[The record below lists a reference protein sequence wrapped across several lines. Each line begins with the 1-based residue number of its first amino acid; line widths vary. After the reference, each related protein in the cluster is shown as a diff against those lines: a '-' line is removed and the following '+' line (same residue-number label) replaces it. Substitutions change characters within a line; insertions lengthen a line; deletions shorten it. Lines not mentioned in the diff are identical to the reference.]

1 MAALVDR
8 VDLCRLVT
16 CGSVDDGKSTLIG
29 RLLFDAKQV
38 MADQLEHIEEVSERR
53 GDGYVNLALLTD
65 GLRAEREQGIT
76 IDVAYRPFATLRRR
90 FIIADSPGHVQ
101 YTRNM
106 ATGASTADVAVIL
119 VDARHGVVEQTRRHT
134 YVCALLRIPRVVVA
148 VNKMDLVDFD
158 QDVFDDIEAHFRDF
172 ARDLDLEIDL
182 IPISALDGDNVVDDS
197 ERMPWYEGT
206 SLLHHL
212 ERIPLDRDD
221 IALPARY
228 PVQWVIRPQALDHHD
243 YRGYAGQIAAGDFR
257 PGMEVVVLPG
267 GQRTTVG
274 SVETLDG
281 TLEIA
286 EAPQS
291 VTIRLSDNLD
301 VARGDMIVGRRR
313 RAADRHAG
321 DRRRRVLDV
330 RSIAGARQP
339 LRHPPHHAGGPRG
352 RRRDRPPGRHPHV
365 RHRPGGGGRA
375 QRHRPDPAAHQ
386 PAARG
391 RRVRHQ
397 SHHRQ
402 LHPDRRGDERHARRR
417 NDRRGGR
424 NHVIRHA
431 IRESGVTSRH
441 GG

>member
-1 MAALVDR
+1 VKSVTTEDR

-76 IDVAYRPFATLRRR
+76 IDVAYRPLATPRRR

-158 QDVFDDIEAHFRDF
+158 DDVFDDIEAHFRDF

-228 PVQWVIRPQALDHHD
+228 PVQWVIRPQAVDHHD

-267 GQRTTVG
+267 GQRTTVA

-291 VTIRLSDNLD
+291 VTIRLAENLD
-301 VARGDMIVGRRR
+301 VARGDMIV
-313 RAADRHAG
+313 AAG
-321 DRRRRVLDV
+321 DELPVVAREIVADV
-330 RSIAGARQP
+330 CWMS
-339 LRHPPHHAGGPRG
+339 
-352 RRRDRPPGRHPHV
+352 DRPLTQDSRY
-365 RHRPGGGGRA
+365 
-375 QRHRPDPAAHQ
+375 
-386 PAARG
+386 
-391 RRVRHQ
+391 
-397 SHHRQ
+397 
-402 LHPDRRGDERHARRR
+402 
-417 NDRRGGR
+417 
-424 NHVIRHA
+424 VIRHTTREALAVVEA
-431 IRESGVTSRH
+431 IVHRVDIHTFDTGPAEMVGLNDIARIRLRTSKPLVVDPYGSNRAT
-441 GG
+441 GSFILIDEATNDTLAAGMIVEATPT

>member
-1 MAALVDR
+1 MDR

-29 RLLFDAKQV
+29 RLLYDSKQV
-38 MADQLEHIEEVSERR
+38 MADQLEHIEEASERR

-76 IDVAYRPFATLRRR
+76 IDVAYRAFATPLRR

-148 VNKMDLVDFD
+148 VNKMDLVEFD
-158 QDVFDDIEAHFRDF
+158 QRVFDDIEAHFRDF
-172 ARDLDLEIDL
+172 ARDLDIAIDL

-197 ERMPWYEGT
+197 RRMPWYEGT

-212 ERIPLDRDD
+212 ERLPLDRDD

-228 PVQWVIRPQALDHHD
+228 PVQWVIRPQATDHHD

-257 PGMEVVVLPG
+257 PGMDVVVLPG
-267 GQRTTVG
+267 GQRTTVA
-274 SVETLDG
+274 SVETIDG
-281 TLEIA
+281 PLELA

-291 VTIRLSDNLD
+291 VTIRLAENLD
-301 VARGDMIVGRRR
+301 VARGDMIV
-313 RAADRHAG
+313 AADDPPVVSREIVA
-321 DRRRRVLDV
+321 DV
-330 RSIAGARQP
+330 CWMS
-339 LRHPPHHAGGPRG
+339 
-352 RRRDRPPGRHPHV
+352 DRPLAPGSRY
-365 RHRPGGGGRA
+365 
-375 QRHRPDPAAHQ
+375 
-386 PAARG
+386 
-391 RRVRHQ
+391 
-397 SHHRQ
+397 
-402 LHPDRRGDERHARRR
+402 
-417 NDRRGGR
+417 
-424 NHVIRHA
+424 VIRHTTREARA
-431 IRESGVTSRH
+431 IVDAIVHRVDIHTFDTGPAETIGLNDIARIRLRTSQPLVVDPYGVNRATGSFILVDEATNDTLAA
-441 GG
+441 GMIVEATPTPPS

>member
-29 RLLFDAKQV
+29 RLLYDSKQV
-38 MADQLEHIEEVSERR
+38 MTDQLEHIEEVSERR

-76 IDVAYRPFATLRRR
+76 IDVAYRPFATPLRR

-148 VNKMDLVDFD
+148 VNKMDLVEFD
-158 QDVFDDIEAHFRDF
+158 RVVFDDIEAHFRDF
-172 ARDLDLEIDL
+172 AKDLDIEIDL

-221 IALPARY
+221 ISLPARY
-228 PVQWVIRPQALDHHD
+228 PVQWVIRPQAADHHD

-257 PGMEVVVLPG
+257 PGMDVVVLPG
-267 GQRTTVG
+267 GQRTSVA
-274 SVETLDG
+274 SVETVDG
-281 TLEIA
+281 PLEVA

-291 VTIRLSDNLD
+291 VTIRLAENLD
-301 VARGDMIVGRRR
+301 VARGDMIVATDDLPVVSRELV
-313 RAADRHAG
+313 ADVCWMS
-321 DRRRRVLDV
+321 D
-330 RSIAGARQP
+330 
-339 LRHPPHHAGGPRG
+339 
-352 RRRDRPPGRHPHV
+352 
-365 RHRPGGGGRA
+365 
-375 QRHRPDPAAHQ
+375 
-386 PAARG
+386 
-391 RRVRHQ
+391 
-397 SHHRQ
+397 RQ
-402 LHPDRRGDERHARRR
+402 LAPGSRY
-417 NDRRGGR
+417 
-424 NHVIRHA
+424 VIRHTTREARAVVEA
-431 IRESGVTSRH
+431 IVHRVDIHTFNTGPAESIGLNDIARIRFRTSHPLVVDAYGSNRTT
-441 GG
+441 GSFILIDDATNDTLAAGMIVEATPTSA

>member
-1 MAALVDR
+1 MAALIDR
-8 VDLCRLVT
+8 VELCRLVT

-29 RLLFDAKQV
+29 RLLFDSKQV

-76 IDVAYRPFATLRRR
+76 IDVAYRPFATPRRR

-148 VNKMDLVDFD
+148 VNKMDLVDFA

-172 ARDLDLEIDL
+172 AKNLDIEIDL

-228 PVQWVIRPQALDHHD
+228 PVQWVIRPQATDHHD

-257 PGMEVVVLPG
+257 PGMDVVILPSG
-267 GQRTTVG
+267 ERTTVAG
-274 SVETLDG
+274 VETIDGQLD
-281 TLEIA
+281 LA

-291 VTIRLSDNLD
+291 VTIRLADNLD
-301 VARGDMIVGRRR
+301 VARGDMIV
-313 RAADRHAG
+313 AADDELPIVSRELVA
-321 DRRRRVLDV
+321 DV
-330 RSIAGARQP
+330 CWMT
-339 LRHPPHHAGGPRG
+339 
-352 RRRDRPPGRHPHV
+352 DRPL
-365 RHRPGGGGRA
+365 
-375 QRHRPDPAAHQ
+375 AAGS
-386 PAARG
+386 RY
-391 RRVRHQ
+391 
-397 SHHRQ
+397 
-402 LHPDRRGDERHARRR
+402 
-417 NDRRGGR
+417 
-424 NHVIRHA
+424 VIRHTTREARAVVDA
-431 IRESGVTSRH
+431 IVHRVDIHTFDTGPAESIGLNDIARVRLRTSEPLVVDPYGSNRAT
-441 GG
+441 GSFILIDEATNDTLAAGMIVEATSA

>member
-1 MAALVDR
+1 VSVRTEDR
-8 VDLCRLVT
+8 IDLCRLVT

-76 IDVAYRPFATLRRR
+76 IDVAYRPFATPRRR
-90 FIIADSPGHVQ
+90 FVIADSPGHVQ

-158 QDVFDDIEAHFRDF
+158 QDIFDDIEAHFRDF
-172 ARDLDLEIDL
+172 AANLDLEIDL
-182 IPISALDGDNVVDDS
+182 IPISALAGDNVVDDS
-197 ERMPWYEGT
+197 DRMPWYEGA

-221 IALPARY
+221 ISLPARY
-228 PVQWVIRPQALDHHD
+228 PVQWVIRPQAAEHHD
-243 YRGYAGQIAAGDFR
+243 YRGYAGQIASGDFS
-257 PGMEVVVLPG
+257 PGMEVLVLPG
-267 GQRTTVG
+267 AQRTTVA

-281 TLEIA
+281 ALDVA

-291 VTIRLSDNLD
+291 VTIRLADDLD
-301 VARGDMIVGRRR
+301 VARGDMIV
-313 RAADRHAG
+313 AADEELPVVTREILA
-321 DRRRRVLDV
+321 DV
-330 RSIAGARQP
+330 CWMS
-339 LRHPPHHAGGPRG
+339 
-352 RRRDRPPGRHPHV
+352 DRPLTPGSRY
-365 RHRPGGGGRA
+365 
-375 QRHRPDPAAHQ
+375 
-386 PAARG
+386 
-391 RRVRHQ
+391 
-397 SHHRQ
+397 
-402 LHPDRRGDERHARRR
+402 
-417 NDRRGGR
+417 
-424 NHVIRHA
+424 VIRHTTREARA
-431 IRESGVTSRH
+431 IVDAIVHRVDIHTFDAGPAEAIGLNDIGRIRLRTSQPLVVDPYGHNRLT
-441 GG
+441 GSFILIDEGTNDTLAAGMIVEATPA